1 MIIIVTLFF
10 IASTLIIINFAA
22 YLESQETINLVS
34 SRNLTGKMFNFAFR
48 LLIIEFLSFIDYTV
62 TMFCYG
68 CVYAGSENLTWR
80 LFSHTIFHKP
90 NLIIMVISLLLL
102 LLFFYA
108 FIVSAVNYK
117 GANLRIIDLFMPF
130 VGTLY
135 YIYMPIKYKINH
147 YLQRR
152 RLKKDAKKENKKAKI
167 MRSSLGF
174 DTVIDD
180 MVITSN
186 EGKKL
191 LSVIND
197 DLIPKYNQLIEL
209 SKQANELESNDTLI
223 QLEDSKE
230 KLQTKIKKLAL
241 TIKDCELEK
250 DREKLKK
257 KANLLI
263 KSLD

>member
-22 YLESQETINLVS
+22 YCENRETIGVVS
-34 SRNLTGKMFNFAFR
+34 SRNLTGEIFNFAFR
-48 LLIIEFLSFIDYTV
+48 LFIIEFLSSIEYTV

-68 CVYAGSENLTWR
+68 CVYAGSENLTWH
-80 LFSHTIFHKP
+80 LFSHTIFPKP

-102 LLFFYA
+102 LLFFCAY
-108 FIVSAVNYK
+108 IVSDLNYK
-117 GANLRIIDLFMPF
+117 GVNLRIIDLLMPF
-130 VGTLY
+130 IGVFY
-135 YIYMPIKYKINH
+135 YIYVSIKNKINH
-147 YLQRR
+147 YLQRKK
-152 RLKKDAKKENKKAKI
+152 LKRDAKKKNKKTKI
-167 MRSSLGF
+167 MRSLLGF
-174 DTVIDD
+174 DTAIDD

-209 SKQANELESNDTLI
+209 SKQANELESNDTLT